1 MVSCMRD
8 APSQEKEKSQSPL
21 YLISS
26 TLCASTTAKRP
37 LLATGICPHGRV
49 RARVS
54 TRLCLCVQLEKKA
67 SVCSSMPLLT
77 DLVCRKSRS
86 CVLPLLGRRVAPT
99 KQSVLCFAL
108 LACLLACL
116 VWSVCLALLLLF
128 LLFFLLH
135 LLRLA
140 TVTATATPPATKM
153 LQSRIVAGD
162 NTLAGK
168 QVALV

>member
-1 MVSCMRD
+1 M
-8 APSQEKEKSQSPL
+8 SQVAFLRFTSLGSARGWLELNSQ
-21 YLISS
+21 
-26 TLCASTTAKRP
+26 
-37 LLATGICPHGRV
+37 
-49 RARVS
+49 
-54 TRLCLCVQLEKKA
+54 
-67 SVCSSMPLLT
+67 
-77 DLVCRKSRS
+77 
-86 CVLPLLGRRVAPT
+86 
-99 KQSVLCFAL
+99 CFAL

-116 VWSVCLALLLLF
+116 VLSVCLALLLLF